1 MRAKKLLPQALKS
14 CPKCNQSPNLVTLD
28 YQEDRFNSRD
38 GHVGG
43 LVPVLVLVEVGLNLD
58 RLEDDQ
64 PVLVRHLADGGGKV
78 LAGNLKSLKLNFPCF
93 CVLW

>member
-1 MRAKKLLPQALKS
+1 M
-14 CPKCNQSPNLVTLD
+14 PKVQSITQSGHTVD

-43 LVPVLVLVEVGLNLD
+43 LVPVLVLVEVGLNLE